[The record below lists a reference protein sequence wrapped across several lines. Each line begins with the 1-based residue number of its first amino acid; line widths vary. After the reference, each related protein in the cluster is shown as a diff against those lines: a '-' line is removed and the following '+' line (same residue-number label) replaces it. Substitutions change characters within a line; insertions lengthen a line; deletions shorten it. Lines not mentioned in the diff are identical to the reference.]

1 VAVNVAEVEP
11 AGTVTKVV
19 VVRRGLLLDTVTV
32 MLPAG
37 AALESV
43 TPQDVPAPDPKLVG
57 LQVSIETSTGAT
69 SPTVAFA
76 ELALYV
82 AVTVAL

>member
-1 VAVNVAEVEP
+1 MAVVEP
-11 AGTVTKVV
+11 ASTVIKVDA
-19 VVRRGLLLDTVTV
+19 VRRGLLIDTVTV
-32 MLPAG
+32 RPPAG

-57 LQVSIETSTGAT
+57 LQVSAETSTGAA

-76 ELALYV
+76 ELPL
-82 AVTVAL
+82 